1 MKKFLK
7 GLFYG
12 PGNLDP
18 DIGRIMGTLAV
29 ISMFAAA
36 GWNISLGL
44 PIELGPTGFGGGLAA
59 VCGGVA
65 AWIYAKDRAKAENTV
80 AKAVSDA
87 TPVAS
92 AAPATKP

>member
-18 DIGRIMGTLAV
+18 DIGRIGGALA
-29 ISMFAAA
+29 ILAMFLAA
-36 GWNISLGL
+36 GWNVSLGL

-59 VCGGVA
+59 VCTAVG
-65 AWIYAKDRAKAENTV
+65 AWIYVKDRAKAENIV

-87 TPVAS
+87 TPSAS
-92 AAPATKP
+92 PAKAAK